1 MPVTMRSTFFRL
13 LAASIFSAA
22 LHAQTAQ
29 VTGTVSDPTGSVVL
43 QAKVVVTNL
52 DTGVSRESTTNERGN
67 YIVTSLLPGRYQV
80 TAEAPGFKPMR
91 RGPVTLAIDQVARV
105 DFAMEVGGVVETV
118 SVQDS
123 GILLDAATST
133 IGTVVE
139 NRQIT
144 ELPLSGRNPIALVA
158 LTPGVRIQGGFGGKG
173 QWSNF
178 SVNGGLANANT
189 VLVEGLALD
198 YAQMNAPAYVPPVDA
213 TQEFRI
219 QTNNFSAEYG
229 RSAGAVVNFS
239 IKSGTNGLHGTLYDF
254 LRNKSLDANNFFQN
268 RAGNRRAALTYN
280 QFGASVGGPIKKD
293 RTFFFGNYEGY
304 KQRAGSPTI
313 TTVPTALQRA
323 GDFSQTLNSS
333 GRMVAIADPLTTT
346 RGADGVY
353 SRTLFPGNVV
363 PSSRFSKVASNYLP
377 VWPTANAPGA
387 AFTNLN
393 NFSTFGGGGNNE
405 HQYVT
410 KFDHNLN
417 SRWKFYGTWAQ
428 IRGDSFGVDPFRYKV
443 NLTRPNDSRLYNATV
458 AANAVFTPTLIAEF
472 HSGFARRVSDSIPY
486 AVTQGFDLTTLG
498 FPKAYYDAVQY
509 KGFPG
514 MDITG
519 VASVGSQASH
529 SLILATFNSWSQR
542 GSLTWIKGSH
552 TVKLGSDYRT
562 QQLNQ
567 FQSNFFGGQFSFN
580 NQMTAI
586 NPQRL
591 DANSGI
597 GMASFL
603 LGNPAGGTVA
613 KSERLANQRT
623 YWSFFLQDDWKL
635 TRKFTLNVGMEYGL
649 EFPIT
654 ERYNRKMWFDPA
666 AALPISQSVGLP
678 LQGGYRFADE
688 KTRSPYDLFRRQ
700 ISPRFGFA
708 YQALDRT
715 VIRGG
720 YAIFWLPAAITEVT
734 GDVRAPA
741 WAIGTGMLGSI
752 DGGLTPYHTLDD
764 PFPNGILT
772 PPGNS
777 QGLNTLVGQGGAAN
791 LREFRTGYMQQWNF
805 DIQRELG
812 HNMIVEVAYAGSK
825 GTGLPAQYGSQL
837 NQLPDALLSLGT
849 GLQQLVPNPFFG
861 FVPTGTLAQPTVQR
875 GQLLRPY
882 PQFTSLTLEGY
893 PIGHSV
899 YHSFQMQFNKRFST
913 SLIGVAYTVSKGIGN
928 TESRSDWLEGGAQN
942 ASMRFLNNNNRAL
955 DRGLNLFD
963 SPQRLVVSYSI
974 DLPFGPGQRWLKNLG
989 PVGRVVSGWQVSGV
1003 YTAQSGTP
1011 LGLEA
1016 ITNLTGSFG
1025 GGSRPNNNG
1034 TSAKL
1039 TGRAHDRIQR
1049 WFDTSVFS
1057 QPPAFTYGTTGRTL
1071 PDTRHHGINNLD
1083 LGIFKN
1089 NRFGTDGRYNLQL
1102 RGELFNMAN
1111 HVRFGYPNMSFGNPQ
1126 FGIIS
1131 SQANTPRQVQVA
1143 LKLVF

>member
-1 MPVTMRSTFFRL
+1 MSIAPL
-13 LAASIFSAA
+13 LRRFACVLFCILPAAWS
-22 LHAQTAQ
+22 QTAQ
-29 VTGTVSDPTGSVVL
+29 VTGTVSDPTGAVVSNARVL
-43 QAKVVVTNL
+43 VTNTE
-52 DTGVSRESTTNERGN
+52 TGVSRESVTNESGN
-67 YIVTSLLPGRYQV
+67 YLVTALLPGRYEAS
-80 TAEAPGFKPMR
+80 AEAPGFRQVK
-91 RGPVTLAIDQVARV
+91 RGPITLAIDQVARV
-105 DFAMEVGGVVETV
+105 DFRMEVGGVVETV
-118 SVQDS
+118 NVQGS
-123 GILLDAATST
+123 AVLLDAATST
-133 IGTVVE
+133 LGTVIE
-139 NRQIT
+139 NKQVT

-219 QTNNFSAEYG
+219 QTNNFAAEYG

-239 IKSGTNGLHGTLYDF
+239 IKSGTNGFHGTAYEF
-254 LRNKSLDANNFFQN
+254 FRNKSLDANNFFQN
-268 RAGNRRAALTYN
+268 RAGNPRAALSYN
-280 QFGASVGGPIKKD
+280 QFGASIGGPIRRD

-304 KQRAGSPTI
+304 KRRAGSPTI

-323 GDFSQTLNSS
+323 GDFSQTMNAA
-333 GRMVAIADPLTTT
+333 GRVVTIADPLTT
-346 RGADGVY
+346 RLENGVY
-353 SRTLFPGNVV
+353 TRTVFPGNVV
-363 PSSRFSKVASNYLP
+363 PQSRFSKIASNYLP
-377 VWPTANAPGA
+377 VWPMPNAAGA
-387 AFTNLN
+387 PFTNLN

-410 KFDHNLN
+410 KFDHNMN
-417 SRWKFYGTWAQ
+417 SRWKFYGTWAH
-428 IRGDSFGVDPFRYKV
+428 IKGDSFAVDPFRYTQ
-443 NLTRPNDSRLYNATV
+443 NLTRPNQNHIYNATA
-458 AANAVFTPTLIAEF
+458 AANAVFTPTLVAEF
-472 HSGFARRVSDSIPY
+472 HSGFARSVSDSIPY
-486 AVTQGFDLTTLG
+486 AVTQGFDMRTLG
-498 FPKAYYDAVQY
+498 FPDSYYNAVQY

-514 MDITG
+514 MDIAG
-519 VASVGSQASH
+519 MASAGGQASH

-542 GSLTWIKGSH
+542 GSVTWVRASH
-552 TVKLGSDYRT
+552 TVKFGADYRV

-591 DANSGI
+591 DTNSGV

-603 LGNPAGGTVA
+603 MGYAAGGTVA
-613 KSERLANQRT
+613 KSERLANQRR
-623 YWSFFLQDDWKL
+623 YLGSFIQDDWKVS
-635 TRKFTLNVGMEYGL
+635 RKLTLNIGVEYGL

-666 AALPISQSVGLP
+666 APLPISQAVGLP
-678 LQGGYRFADE
+678 LQGGYRFADQD
-688 KTRSPYDLFRRQ
+688 TRSPYDLFRRQ
-700 ISPRFGFA
+700 VSPRFGFA
-708 YQALDRT
+708 YQAIDKT
-715 VIRGG
+715 VVRGG

-741 WAIGTGMLGSI
+741 WAISTGMLGSI
-752 DGGLTPYHTLDD
+752 DGGLTPYHTLDN
-764 PFPNGILT
+764 PFPNGIQN

-791 LREFRTGYMQQWNF
+791 LRDFRTGYMQQWNF
-805 DIQRELG
+805 SIQRELG
-812 HNMIVEVAYAGSK
+812 RGMILEAAYAGSK
-825 GTGLPAQYGSQL
+825 GTGLPAQYGSQM
-837 NQLPDALLSLGT
+837 NQLPDELLSQ
-849 GLQQLVPNPFFG
+849 GLRLQELVPNPFVG
-861 FVPTGTLAQPTVQR
+861 QVAVGTLAQPTVQR

-882 PQFTSLTLEGY
+882 PQFTSLTLEGF

-899 YHSFQMQFNKRFST
+899 YHSFQTQFNKRFST
-913 SLIGVAYTVSKGIGN
+913 SLIGVAYTISKGIGN

-963 SPQRLVVSYSI
+963 SPQRLVVSYSL
-974 DLPFGPGQRWLKNLG
+974 DLPFGPRQRYLNNIG
-989 PVGRVVSGWQVSGV
+989 PVGHVVSGWQFSGV

-1016 ITNLTGSFG
+1016 INNLTGTFG

-1034 TSAKL
+1034 TSARL
-1039 TGRAHDRIQR
+1039 TGNPKDRLNR

-1057 QPPAFTYGTTGRTL
+1057 QPPAFTYGNTGRTL
-1071 PDTRHHGINNLD
+1071 PDTRHHGINNID
-1083 LGIFKN
+1083 MGIFKN
-1089 NRFGTDGRYNLQL
+1089 NRFGRDGRFNVQF
-1102 RGELFNMAN
+1102 RAELFNAFN
-1111 HVRFGYPNMSFGNPQ
+1111 HVRFGYANMSFGNPS
-1126 FGIIS
+1126 FGVIS
-1131 SQANTPRQVQVA
+1131 SQGNTPRNVQLA
-1143 LKLVF
+1143 LKFVY